1 VLSVKNIS
9 FSYNEVL
16 VIDAISFDVKE
27 GEVLALLGESG
38 SGKSTLLKLIYG
50 VLDVDFGL
58 ISWKN
63 QEILGPKNKLIAGL
77 EFMKYVTQEF
87 DLMPFTSVAENI
99 GVHLSSFYPLE
110 KKQRTD
116 ELLGVV
122 GLSRFAAVN
131 VQFLSGGQKQRVALA
146 KALARAPEVILL
158 DEPFSHIDS
167 FKKRPL
173 RRRIFKYLKSK
184 KIACVVATHDKNDV
198 LSFADNILVIQD
210 GRALASAPPEVLF
223 KNPQHPSVA
232 AFFSEH
238 SCVDGDIYYAHQ
250 IKLASKG
257 PVKARVV
264 KSYFKGGKFLVEA
277 AYKGELL
284 FFEHDISIAPGSL
297 VFLSL
302 DKSA

>member
-1 VLSVKNIS
+1 MLSVKNIS
-9 FSYNEVL
+9 FSYSEVL
-16 VIDAISFDVKE
+16 TIDAISFDVKE

-277 AYKGELL
+277 AYKGGVL
-284 FFEHDISIAPGSL
+284 FFEHDVSIAPGAL

-302 DKSA
+302 EKSA

>member
-9 FSYNEVL
+9 FSYSEVL
-16 VIDAISFDVKE
+16 AIDAISFDVKE

>member
-1 VLSVKNIS
+1 MLSVKNIS
-9 FSYNEVL
+9 FSYSGVFT
-16 VIDAISFDVKE
+16 IDAISFDVKE

-50 VLDVDFGL
+50 VFDVDFGL

-63 QEILGPKNKLIAGL
+63 QEILGPKNKLIAGA

-122 GLSRFAAVN
+122 GLSKFAAVN
-131 VQFLSGGQKQRVALA
+131 VKFLSGGQKQRVALA

-264 KSYFKGGKFLVEA
+264 KSYFKGGKFLIEA
-277 AYKGELL
+277 AYKGGAL
-284 FFEHDISIAPGSL
+284 FFEHDVSIAPGSL

-302 DKSA
+302 EKSA

>member
-1 VLSVKNIS
+1 MLSVKNIS
-9 FSYNEVL
+9 FSYSGVFT
-16 VIDAISFDVKE
+16 IDAISFDVKE

-50 VLDVDFGL
+50 VFDVDFGL

-63 QEILGPKNKLIAGL
+63 QEILGPKNKLIAGA

-264 KSYFKGGKFLVEA
+264 KSYFKGGKFLIEA
-277 AYKGELL
+277 AYKGGAL
-284 FFEHDISIAPGSL
+284 FFEHDVSIAPGSL

-302 DKSA
+302 EKSA

>member
-1 VLSVKNIS
+1 MLSVKNIS
-9 FSYNEVL
+9 FSYSEVL
-16 VIDAISFDVKE
+16 AIDAISFDVKE

-50 VLDVDFGL
+50 GLDVDFGL

-63 QEILGPKNKLIAGL
+63 QEILGPKNKLIAGA

-110 KKQRTD
+110 KKQRID

-131 VQFLSGGQKQRVALA
+131 VQFLSRGQKQRVALA

-184 KIACVVATHDKNDV
+184 KITCVVATHDKNDV

-264 KSYFKGGKFLVEA
+264 KSYFKGGGFLVEA
-277 AYKGELL
+277 AYKGGVL
-284 FFEHDISIAPGSL
+284 FFEHDVSIAPGAL

-302 DKSA
+302 EKSA

>member
-1 VLSVKNIS
+1 MLSVKNIS
-9 FSYNEVL
+9 FSYSEVL
-16 VIDAISFDVKE
+16 AIDAISFDVKE

-50 VLDVDFGL
+50 GLDVDFGL

-63 QEILGPKNKLIAGL
+63 QEILGPKNKLIAGA

-264 KSYFKGGKFLVEA
+264 KSYFKGGKFLIEA
-277 AYKGELL
+277 AYKGGAL
-284 FFEHDISIAPGSL
+284 FFEHDVSIAPGSL

-302 DKSA
+302 EKSA

>member
-1 VLSVKNIS
+1 
-9 FSYNEVL
+9 
-16 VIDAISFDVKE
+16 
-27 GEVLALLGESG
+27 
-38 SGKSTLLKLIYG
+38 
-50 VLDVDFGL
+50 
-58 ISWKN
+58 
-63 QEILGPKNKLIAGL
+63 
-77 EFMKYVTQEF
+77 MKHVTQEF

-146 KALARAPEVILL
+146 KALARSPEVILL

-238 SCVDGDIYYAHQ
+238 SCVDGDIYYANQ

-264 KSYFKGGKFLVEA
+264 KSYFKGEKFLVEA

-284 FFEHDISIAPGSL
+284 FFEHDISISPGSL

>member
-1 VLSVKNIS
+1 MSK
-9 FSYNEVL
+9 
-16 VIDAISFDVKE
+16 
-27 GEVLALLGESG
+27 
-38 SGKSTLLKLIYG
+38 
-50 VLDVDFGL
+50 
-58 ISWKN
+58 
-63 QEILGPKNKLIAGL
+63 
-77 EFMKYVTQEF
+77 
-87 DLMPFTSVAENI
+87 
-99 GVHLSSFYPLE
+99 
-110 KKQRTD
+110 
-116 ELLGVV
+116 
-122 GLSRFAAVN
+122 FAAVN
-131 VQFLSGGQKQRVALA
+131 VKFLSGGQKQRVALA

-238 SCVDGDIYYAHQ
+238 SCVDGDIYYEHQ

-264 KSYFKGGKFLVEA
+264 KSYLKGGKFLVEA
-277 AYKGELL
+277 AYKGGVL
-284 FFEHDISIAPGSL
+284 FFEHDVSIAPVAL

-302 DKSA
+302 EKSA

>member
-1 VLSVKNIS
+1 MLSVKNIS
-9 FSYNEVL
+9 FSYSGVFT
-16 VIDAISFDVKE
+16 IDAISFDVKE

-63 QEILGPKNKLIAGL
+63 QEILGPKNKLIAGA

-264 KSYFKGGKFLVEA
+264 KSYFKGGKFLIEA
-277 AYKGELL
+277 AYKGGAL
-284 FFEHDISIAPGSL
+284 FFEHDVSIAPGSL

-302 DKSA
+302 EKSA

>member
-1 VLSVKNIS
+1 
-9 FSYNEVL
+9 
-16 VIDAISFDVKE
+16 
-27 GEVLALLGESG
+27 
-38 SGKSTLLKLIYG
+38 
-50 VLDVDFGL
+50 
-58 ISWKN
+58 
-63 QEILGPKNKLIAGL
+63 
-77 EFMKYVTQEF
+77 
-87 DLMPFTSVAENI
+87 MPFTSVAENI

-277 AYKGELL
+277 AYKGGVL
-284 FFEHDISIAPGSL
+284 FFEHDVSIAPGAL

-302 DKSA
+302 EKSA

>member
-1 VLSVKNIS
+1 MLSVKNIS
-9 FSYNEVL
+9 FSYSEVL
-16 VIDAISFDVKE
+16 AIDAISFDVKE

-50 VLDVDFGL
+50 GLDVDFGL

-63 QEILGPKNKLIAGL
+63 QEILGPKNKLIAGA

-99 GVHLSSFYPLE
+99 GVHLSSFHPLE

-122 GLSRFAAVN
+122 GLSKFAAVN
-131 VQFLSGGQKQRVALA
+131 VKFLSGGQKQRVALA

-264 KSYFKGGKFLVEA
+264 KSYFKGGKFLIEA
-277 AYKGELL
+277 AYKGGAL
-284 FFEHDISIAPGSL
+284 FFEHDVSIAPGSL

-302 DKSA
+302 EKSA

>member
-9 FSYNEVL
+9 FSYSEVL
-16 VIDAISFDVKE
+16 TIDAISFDVKE

-122 GLSRFAAVN
+122 GLSKFAAVN
-131 VQFLSGGQKQRVALA
+131 VKFLSGGQKQRVALA

-277 AYKGELL
+277 AYKGGVL
-284 FFEHDISIAPGSL
+284 FFEHDVSIAPGAL

-302 DKSA
+302 EKSA

>member
-1 VLSVKNIS
+1 MLSVKNIS
-9 FSYNEVL
+9 FSYTEVL
-16 VIDAISFDVKE
+16 AIDAISFDVKE

-63 QEILGPKNKLIAGL
+63 QEILGPKNKLIAGP

-99 GVHLSSFYPLE
+99 GVHLSSFHPLE

-122 GLSRFAAVN
+122 GLSKFAAVN
-131 VQFLSGGQKQRVALA
+131 VKFLSGGQKQRVALA
-146 KALARAPEVILL
+146 KALARAPEVVLL

-210 GRALASAPPEVLF
+210 GRALAFAPPEVLF
-223 KNPQHPSVA
+223 KSPQHPSVA

-238 SCVDGDIYYAHQ
+238 SCFGGDIYYAHQ

-264 KSYFKGGKFLVEA
+264 KSYFKGEKFLVEA